1 MTKLQGAHVLVVG
14 ASEGI
19 GRCVAIQA
27 HRNGA
32 RVSLIARREQRLSE
46 VAKTLADT
54 TTVASSVAYQA
65 GDACDPT
72 VLAAAV
78 ERLVDVSGPVDVAIC
93 CVGGAA
99 PGYFCDITVAEFHSQ
114 MDLNFFAAVNVTKTV
129 LPVMV
134 ERGAGHLV
142 FTASTAALLGVFG
155 YTSYAAAK
163 WALRG
168 FAETLRY
175 ESEPCGVKVSVVYPP
190 DTYTP
195 GFEAENLRKPP
206 ETIAVSGSIR
216 PRQPDA
222 VAKAVIRGIERD
234 RHAITVD
241 GQTRVLTRFAGL
253 VDPLVRSVMR
263 RQIRAVTGDKEKEV
277 NEHAQGT

>member
-1 MTKLQGAHVLVVG
+1 MTKLEGAHVLVVG

-19 GRCVAIQA
+19 GRCVATQA
-27 HRNGA
+27 HRKGA

-46 VAKTLADT
+46 AAKTLADPT
-54 TTVASSVAYQA
+54 GSSRVAYMT
-65 GDACDPT
+65 GDACDPVSLT
-72 VLAAAV
+72 AAV
-78 ERLVDVSGPVDVAIC
+78 DHLVHVSGPVDVAIC

-99 PGYFCDITVAEFHSQ
+99 PGYFADVPLAEFHAQ
-114 MDLNFFAAVNVTKTV
+114 MDLNFYSAVNVTKAV
-129 LPVMV
+129 LPAMA
-134 ERGAGHLV
+134 ERGDGHLV

-155 YTSYAAAK
+155 YTSYAPAK

-175 ESEPCGVKVSVVYPP
+175 ETEPCGVKVSVVYPP

-241 GQTRVLTRFAGL
+241 DQTRVLTRFAGVL
-253 VDPLVRSVMR
+253 EPVVRAIMR
-263 RQIRAVTGDKEKEV
+263 RQIRGVTGDKEKEV
-277 NEHAQGT
+277 NEHAQAI